1 MRIRALVFLV
11 LSAALVSAQDIAS
24 SSAVTGRATT
34 GGSAGK
40 GVELGDMNRSID
52 PCTDFF
58 EYANG
63 NWRAQ
68 NPIPPSMVRWS
79 RRWRSGET
87 IKDDIKIILDEAAQ
101 NTSSAKGTT
110 GQLIGDYYGSCLDVA
125 KVNVAGM
132 KPLAPWLEEID
143 AAKDTAAL
151 LRVMARLHDIGVTV
165 PFALTGAQDPH
176 EPTMILA
183 DIVANGLSLPE
194 RDYYLGSEDRF
205 KEARAKFL
213 EHVTKMSKLAGAD
226 DAAAALAAKTVLDL
240 ETHLAEASLDPA
252 SLRDP
257 KATDH
262 KTSFAQLEAMAPHI
276 RWSDYFEHMH
286 LAKDVALNVQ
296 EPKYLA
302 EVDRQVEALPVAD
315 WKMFL
320 RWQLLNSAAPYL
332 SSNFVDEDF
341 AFNGKY
347 LNGAT
352 ELKPRWKRCAE
363 STDDLFGEALGK
375 EYVERHFSPEAKA
388 KMKELIQNILAAMHD
403 DILSLPWMGE
413 ETKRRALAKLAT
425 FNVKVGYPDKW
436 KDYSRVAVTRDNYW
450 DGVLAGRRFGVEDN
464 LSTIGRPVDRG
475 RWGMT
480 PPTSNAYYTPLL
492 NEIVFPAGILV
503 PPAFDVHASD
513 AMNYGA
519 IGVVIGHEIS
529 HGFDDE
535 GAQYDELGALKNWW
549 TDDDLKKFKD
559 RGACVAKQ
567 FDGYF
572 IEPGVHHN
580 GKLVLGE
587 SIGDLGGAKLA
598 FKAFQKSMEA
608 KPRPADVGGFTPEQ
622 QFFIAWGQWR
632 GDAVRIETQRVMV
645 QNDPHPIGK
654 FRVNGPLSN
663 LPEFQKA
670 FSCKTGSAMVR
681 TEDRCEVW

>member
-1 MRIRALVFLV
+1 
-11 LSAALVSAQDIAS
+11 
-24 SSAVTGRATT
+24 
-34 GGSAGK
+34 
-40 GVELGDMNRSID
+40 
-52 PCTDFF
+52 
-58 EYANG
+58 
-63 NWRAQ
+63 
-68 NPIPPSMVRWS
+68 MVRWS

-87 IKDDIKIILDEAAQ
+87 IKDDIKVILDEAAQ
-101 NTSSAKGTT
+101 NTSSPKGTT

-125 KVNVAGM
+125 KVNAAGM

-183 DIVANGLSLPE
+183 DIGANGLSLPE
-194 RDYYLGSEDRF
+194 RDYYLGSEARF

-226 DAAAALAAKTVLDL
+226 DAGAALAAKTVLDM

-262 KTSFAQLEAMAPHI
+262 KASFAQLEAMAPHI

-296 EPKYLA
+296 EPRYLA
-302 EVDRQVEALPVAD
+302 EVDRQVQTLPLAD
-315 WKMFL
+315 WKMYL
-320 RWQLLNSAAPYL
+320 QWQLLNAAASYL

-352 ELKPRWKRCAE
+352 ELKPRWKLCAE
-363 STDDLFGEALGK
+363 STDNLFGEALGK
-375 EYVERHFSPEAKA
+375 EYVERHFPPEAKA

-413 ETKRRALAKLAT
+413 ETKKRALAKLAT

-436 KDYSRVAVTRDNYW
+436 KDYSNVAVTRDSYW
-450 DGVLAGRRFGVEDN
+450 DGVLAGRRFEVEDN
-464 LSTIGRPVDRG
+464 LSTIGKPVDRG

-572 IEPGVHHN
+572 IEPGLHHN

-598 FKAFQKSMEA
+598 FKAFQKSMEG
-608 KPRPADVGGFTPEQ
+608 KPRPANVDGFTPEQ

-645 QNDPHPIGK
+645 QSDPHPIGK

-670 FSCKTGSAMVR
+670 FSCKAGSAMVR
-681 TEDRCEVW
+681 AEDRCEVW

>member
-1 MRIRALVFLV
+1 MRIRILFFLILTTAL
-11 LSAALVSAQDIAS
+11 LSAQQMSTPS
-24 SSAVTGRATT
+24 STGA
-34 GGSAGK
+34 GSTLK
-40 GVELGDMNRSID
+40 SIELGDMNRALD

-68 NPIPPSMVRWS
+68 NPIPASMVRWS

-87 IKDDIKIILDEAAQ
+87 IKDDIKVILDEAAQ
-101 NTSSAKGTT
+101 NKSAAKGTT
-110 GQLIGDYYGSCLDVA
+110 AQLIGDYYGSCTDEA
-125 KVNVAGM
+125 SVNAAGM
-132 KPLAPWLEEID
+132 KPIEPWLAEID

-151 LRVMARLHDIGVTV
+151 LRIMANLHDIGVTV
-165 PFALTGAQDPH
+165 PFALNGSQDPH

-183 DIVANGLSLPE
+183 DISANGLSLPE
-194 RDYYLGSEDRF
+194 RDYYLGSEARF
-205 KEARAKFL
+205 AEARAKFL
-213 EHVTKMSKLAGAD
+213 VHVAKMFQLAGAD
-226 DAAAALAAKTVLDL
+226 DAKAATAAKTVLDM
-240 ETHLAEASLDPA
+240 ETHLAQASLDPA

-262 KTSFAQLEAMAPHI
+262 KTTFTQLQAIAPHLQ
-276 RWSDYFEHMH
+276 WSGYFEHMK
-286 LAKDVALNVQ
+286 LPKDVALNVQ
-296 EPKYLA
+296 EPKFLA
-302 EVDRQVEALPVAD
+302 EVDRQMQSVPLAD
-315 WKMFL
+315 WKTYL
-320 RWQLLNSAAPYL
+320 KWQMLNALASDL
-332 SSNFVDEDF
+332 SSNFVEEDF
-341 AFNGKY
+341 DFSGKF

-363 STDDLFGEALGK
+363 STDNLFGEALGK
-375 EYVERHFSPEAKA
+375 EYVERHFPPEAKA
-388 KMKELIQNILAAMHD
+388 RMKELVQNVLAAMHD
-403 DILSLPWMGE
+403 DILTLPWMGE
-413 ETKRRALAKLAT
+413 ETKKRALAKLAT

-436 KDYSRVAVTRDNYW
+436 KDYSHVVLTRDNYW
-450 DGVLAGRRFGVEDN
+450 NNALAGKRFNVEDN
-464 LSTIGRPVDRG
+464 LSTIGKPVDRG

-503 PPAFDVHASD
+503 PPAFDVKASD

-529 HGFDDE
+529 HEISHGFDDE
-535 GAQYDELGALKNWW
+535 GSQYDELGALKNWW
-549 TDDDLKKFKD
+549 TADDLKKFQD

-587 SIGDLGGAKLA
+587 SIGDLGGAKIA
-598 FKAFQKSMEA
+598 FKAYEKSLEG
-608 KPRPADVGGFTPEQ
+608 KPRPANVDGFTPEQ

-645 QNDPHPIGK
+645 QSDPHPIGK
-654 FRVNGPLSN
+654 YRVNGPLSN

-670 FSCKTGSAMVR
+670 FSCKAGSAMVR
-681 TEDRCEVW
+681 AEDRCEVW

>member
-1 MRIRALVFLV
+1 MRIRFL
-11 LSAALVSAQDIAS
+11 LLIISSAALLSAQT
-24 SSAVTGRATT
+24 AVAPP
-34 GGSAGK
+34 K
-40 GVELGDMNRSID
+40 GIELNDMNRSID

-87 IKDDIKIILDEAAQ
+87 IKDDIKLILDEDAL
-101 NTSSAKGTT
+101 AKASKGST
-110 GQLIGDYYGSCLDVA
+110 QQIVGDYYGSCIDEA
-125 KVNVAGM
+125 QVNAAGM
-132 KPLAPWLEEID
+132 KPLEPWMAEID
-143 AAKDTAAL
+143 GAKDIAAIQ
-151 LRVMARLHDIGVTV
+151 RIMANLHDIGVTV
-165 PFALTGAQDPH
+165 PFALSGSQDPH
-176 EPTMILA
+176 QPTMILA
-183 DIVANGLSLPE
+183 DISANGLTLPE
-194 RDYYLGSEDRF
+194 RGYYLGTEARF
-205 KEARAKFL
+205 VEARARL
-213 EHVTKMSKLAGAD
+213 VEHVTKMFKLTGAD
-226 DAAAALAAKTVLDL
+226 DAKAAAAAKTILDM
-240 ETHLAEASLDPA
+240 ETFLASASLDPA

-257 KATDH
+257 KVTDH
-262 KTSFAQLEAMAPHI
+262 KTTFAELQAMAPHV
-276 RWSDYFEHMH
+276 RWSDYFEHMK
-286 LAKDVALNVQ
+286 LPKDVALNVQ
-296 EPKYLA
+296 EPKFLA
-302 EVDRQVEALPVAD
+302 AVDRQMEIVPLAD
-315 WKMFL
+315 WKTYL
-320 RWQLLNSAAPYL
+320 KWQMLNASASDL
-332 SSNFVDEDF
+332 SSNFVEEDF
-341 AFNGKY
+341 DFNGKY

-363 STDDLFGEALGK
+363 SADNLFGEALGK
-375 EYVERHFSPEAKA
+375 EYVERHFPPEAKA
-388 KMKELIQNILAAMHD
+388 RMKELIQNILAAMHD
-403 DILSLPWMGE
+403 DILTLPWMGE
-413 ETKRRALAKLAT
+413 ETKKRALAKLAT

-436 KDYSRVAVTRDNYW
+436 KDYSHVVLTRDNYW
-450 DGVLAGRRFGVEDN
+450 NNTLAGKRFNVEDN
-464 LSTIGRPVDRG
+464 RSTIGKPVDRG

-503 PPAFDVHASD
+503 PPAFDVNATD

-549 TDDDLKKFKD
+549 TDDDLKKFQE
-559 RGACVAKQ
+559 RGACVANQ
-567 FDGYF
+567 FDNYF

-598 FKAFQKSMEA
+598 FKAFQKSMER
-608 KPRPADVGGFTPEQ
+608 KPRPANIDGFTPEQ

-654 FRVNGPLSN
+654 YRVNGPLSN
-663 LPEFQKA
+663 LPEFQQA
-670 FSCKTGSAMVR
+670 FSCKARSAMVR
-681 TEDRCEVW
+681 EARCEVW